1 MSNELPWKVWTP
13 DDLAPPMAEFVLAD
27 HSETPLSEEAE
38 TLPEAAVPLPNTP
51 KLLPAR

>member
-27 HSETPLSEEAE
+27 HSETPLSPETEAPQVSAE
-38 TLPEAAVPLPNTP
+38 QQLG
-51 KLLPAR
+51 